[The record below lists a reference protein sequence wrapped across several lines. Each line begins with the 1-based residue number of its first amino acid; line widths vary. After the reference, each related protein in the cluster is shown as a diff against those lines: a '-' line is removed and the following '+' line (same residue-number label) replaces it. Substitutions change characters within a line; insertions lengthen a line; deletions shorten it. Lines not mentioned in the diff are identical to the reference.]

1 MSGKKS
7 GKKPSPQL
15 PKKKKRR
22 VKSKTDNGNSV
33 FQYGGLSSSQ
43 GSNMTSNMGTQN
55 TNMVGMSGVPGQLP
69 GQFMSMQAPAAANS
83 IQGQAPTPMMFST
96 FSPPPQPPP
105 PFGSQMNM
113 NTNVTG
119 PRPDWANEILQNMAE
134 MKKELSKLGGM
145 EKTLNSI
152 NRKVESLETKVIQV
166 EQTANNCVKSCEFLN
181 TVYEEQKKEL
191 KDAKKSVNSLR

>member
-7 GKKPSPQL
+7 GKKSSPQL
-15 PKKKKRR
+15 PKKKKGR

-69 GQFMSMQAPAAANS
+69 GQFMNMQAPAAANN

-119 PRPDWANEILQNMAE
+119 PRLDWANEILQNMAE
-134 MKKELSKLGGM
+134 IKKELSKLGGM
-145 EKTLNSI
+145 EKNFG
-152 NRKVESLETKVIQV
+152 Q
-166 EQTANNCVKSCEFLN
+166 
-181 TVYEEQKKEL
+181 Y
-191 KDAKKSVNSLR
+191 